1 LPARHLGWLFCAAL
15 LAALLPRRAEP
26 ACARPQNPASASF
39 GSYIGRVVVEGY
51 ARLEERPG
59 SNAPWVVL
67 VVVKAEPA
75 GLIPWLKTHADDPA
89 LRADGIVLGC
99 LDRASARIVYLNQAG
114 GGDLS
119 GEIAGPPLRLLLAST
134 PEHPVEVG
142 FERPIAEDR
151 SSPSPCYSRFRDYRV
166 RALPPL

>member
-1 LPARHLGWLFCAAL
+1 
-15 LAALLPRRAEP
+15 
-26 ACARPQNPASASF
+26 
-39 GSYIGRVVVEGY
+39 VVVEGY

-89 LRADGIVLGC
+89 LRSDGIVLGC
-99 LDRASARIVYLNQAG
+99 LDRSSARIVYLNQAW

-119 GEIAGPPLRLLLAST
+119 GEIAGPSLRPLLAST

-166 RALPPL
+166 RALPPP